1 MEISGKVAIVTGAGA
16 GIGEALAR
24 RLTDGGARV
33 VVADLNEDGA
43 RRVGA
48 DSVYFLRLRNW
59 GHIPPARFREIDVC
73 DARHPE
79 HDALREMLADRRLAA
94 ANVELG
100 TLAQFAPTEAL
111 SARP

>member
-1 MEISGKVAIVTGAGA
+1 MAEISDPENTLVVELTGGQVLIEMLADVAPKH
-16 GIGEALAR
+16 
-24 RLTDGGARV
+24 
-33 VVADLNEDGA
+33 VAQIDLA

-100 TLAQFAPTEAL
+100 TLAQFAPTAAL